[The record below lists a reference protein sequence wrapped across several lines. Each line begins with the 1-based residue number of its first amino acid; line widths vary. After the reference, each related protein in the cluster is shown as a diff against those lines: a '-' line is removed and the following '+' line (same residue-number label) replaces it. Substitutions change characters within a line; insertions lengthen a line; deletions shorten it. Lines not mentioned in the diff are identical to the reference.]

1 MIFREKDEKESIL
14 IRQHDHGFSW
24 RDCEAYKRRFFE
36 DETYLKET
44 IDAIYEHDRGWIELD
59 KVPILN
65 DAKIFHILLWIVQV
79 HYALSFIR
87 LV

>member
-1 MIFREKDEKESIL
+1 MIMVLAGEIAKHIKE
-14 IRQHDHGFSW
+14 G
-24 RDCEAYKRRFFE
+24 FFE
-36 DETYLKET
+36 DETYLKAT

-79 HYALSFIR
+79 HYVLSFIR